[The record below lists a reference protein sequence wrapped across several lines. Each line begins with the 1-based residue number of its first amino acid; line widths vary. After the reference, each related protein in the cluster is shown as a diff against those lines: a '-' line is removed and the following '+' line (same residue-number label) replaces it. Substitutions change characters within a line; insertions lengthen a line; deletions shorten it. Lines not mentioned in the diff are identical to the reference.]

1 MADKISPRIVSLSLA
16 TVSGTVYVLC
26 AIFIAIAPQ
35 TALSLSKDLFHGIDI
50 TQIARTTVTLGSTV
64 AGFVEI
70 IVLSLLVGWVFAV
83 IYNYISIKI
92 K

>member
-1 MADKISPRIVSLSLA
+1 MTDKLSPKIVSLSLS
-16 TVSGTVYVLC
+16 TVSGIVYILC
-26 AIFIAIAPQ
+26 AIFIAISPQ
-35 TALSLSKDLFHGIDI
+35 AALSLSKDLFHGIDI

-70 IVLSLLVGWVFAV
+70 IVLSLVIGWLFAV
-83 IYNYISIKI
+83 IYNYLSTKI